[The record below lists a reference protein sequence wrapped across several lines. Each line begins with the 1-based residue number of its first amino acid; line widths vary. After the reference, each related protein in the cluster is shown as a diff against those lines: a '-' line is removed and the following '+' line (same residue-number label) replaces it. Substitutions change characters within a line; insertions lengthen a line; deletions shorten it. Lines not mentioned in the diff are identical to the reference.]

1 MDGGVIRLLTWCA
14 MQAALDAFEEGED
27 GHVRQVHPDEEY
39 LHDQQLWKAHETCV
53 ARARRKASARK
64 AESMRM
70 LLLPDGRRMDFSKA
84 SRAAIDPALIQRI
97 R

>member
-1 MDGGVIRLLTWCA
+1 M
-14 MQAALDAFEEGED
+14 
-27 GHVRQVHPDEEY
+27 RQVHLDDEY
-39 LHDQQLWKAHETCV
+39 LHDQQLWKAHDICV

-64 AESMRM
+64 AESMR
-70 LLLPDGRRMDFSKA
+70 LLALPDGRRMEFSKA